1 MPKLDLTI
9 SISVILAVCAIIS
22 PIATAIINNKH
33 QINLK
38 KLEYAHK
45 AAETS
50 LFYKRGIYEDY
61 LRCVGKCFSFRT
73 QEALQEY
80 GKTYALALIY
90 FPSSLVPDVKN
101 LNNYLLSGHQEEAIS
116 LFNELAPQIRDILET
131 LFLPNIRIKHISHTM
146 YSLDGAFSLSDNLL
160 CRLHTATI
168 ESPTN
173 LSFYRLLLSV

>member
-45 AAETS
+45 VAETS

-61 LRCVGKCFSFRT
+61 LRCVGKCFSSRT

-90 FPSSLVPDVKN
+90 FPASLIPTVLAKHTHKTYITYNVFSGWSFFIFRQPIMPIAYSNNRITHKLIILSPPPFCLTILSSSCMI
-101 LNNYLLSGHQEEAIS
+101 YI
-116 LFNELAPQIRDILET
+116 DI
-131 LFLPNIRIKHISHTM
+131 
-146 YSLDGAFSLSDNLL
+146 A
-160 CRLHTATI
+160 
-168 ESPTN
+168 
-173 LSFYRLLLSV
+173 